1 MRPVKRLLWARWAD
15 MAKTS
20 PTVRAT
26 LLLVSVAFLVVFL
39 STAVKG
45 VYQVYFVSLAEH
57 FGQGRAQF
65 AWSGSVF
72 MLVTGLAAPGVGALS
87 DRFGPL
93 RTAAIG
99 AVVAGLG
106 FLAAAS
112 WSESLWVFSASFGLL
127 GAFGLAAMSYVPMG
141 VLVDR
146 LFQTRHKGLAYAVV
160 TNGTAIGFIVLSP
173 LWVWLQPQLPWTS
186 VFLWLGWA
194 FGVPLAIAIALVA
207 RLEPPRAA
215 APAEAASSVS
225 TWRLVRTDPVF
236 YVLAFGFLGCGATMA
251 FIDVHLLA
259 HWEGQGSTRLA
270 MAYGLSVLGVL
281 ELLSGL
287 AAGTLALRFDKH
299 RLLAGFYA
307 LRSLAMLLL
316 LVPGLGVLP
325 FAICFGASYLG
336 TVILTSMFCFERYGA
351 GIKGQV
357 FGALF
362 LIHQLGAFAAVQ
374 LGALSFERTGRYG
387 ETIAALAAL
396 TIAGALASWWGL
408 AERGRSV
415 PDSRFA

>member
-1 MRPVKRLLWARWAD
+1 
-15 MAKTS
+15 MANTNTGTGSS
-20 PTVRAT
+20 PAVRAT
-26 LLLVSVAFLVVFL
+26 VLLVAVAFLVVFL

-45 VYQVYFVSLAEH
+45 VYQVYFVALAEH

-72 MLVTGLAAPGVGALS
+72 MLVTGLAAPCVGAIS

-99 AVVAGLG
+99 AAAAGLG
-106 FLAAAS
+106 FLAAAF
-112 WSESLWVFSASFGLL
+112 WSGSLWVFGASFGLL

-146 LFQTRHKGLAYAVV
+146 LFHRRHKGLAYAVI
-160 TNGTAIGFIVLSP
+160 TNGTALGFIVLSP
-173 LWVWLQPQLPWTS
+173 LWVWLQPQLPWTT

-194 FGVPLAIAIALVA
+194 FAAPLAIAIALVA
-207 RLEPPRAA
+207 RLEPPPAV
-215 APAEAASSVS
+215 APADAGPAVS

-259 HWEGQGSTRLA
+259 HWQGEGITRLA
-270 MAYGLSVLGVL
+270 MGYGLSLLGVL

-287 AAGTLALRFDKH
+287 AAGALALRFDHH

-316 LVPGLGVLP
+316 LAPGLGVLP

-336 TVILTSMFCFERYGA
+336 TVILTSLFCFERYGA
-351 GIKGQV
+351 GIKGRV

-362 LIHQLGAFAAVQ
+362 LVHQLGAFAAVQ
-374 LGALSFERTGRYG
+374 LGALSFERTGRYN
-387 ETIAALAAL
+387 ETIAALTAL
-396 TIAGALASWWGL
+396 TIAAALASWWGL
-408 AERGRSV
+408 RLRRRPVWPG
-415 PDSRFA
+415 SRFASS